1 MSAAAQAL
9 TNKENAQH
17 STGPRTEQGKRA
29 SSLNALR
36 HGLTSQTVVLPTED
50 AEAYAL
56 LQSTIQSDLAPNGIA
71 EEILA
76 QTIADTQWRIER
88 ARNMEANLLALTHYE
103 TIPGAVAQIEDP
115 QHRTAMIE
123 AYGYS
128 KHAKLIHN
136 LQLQEARLQRTLF
149 KAMKELRELQ
159 SARRQAAAAK
169 IEEAVVARILCKQQN
184 IPFNAAELGFVF
196 TDQQLDAET
205 LLRQARGTLHP
216 APQKRN

>member
-1 MSAAAQAL
+1 MSAAAQAI

-17 STGPRTEQGKRA
+17 STGPRTEQGKRT

-56 LQSTIQSDLAPNGIA
+56 LQSTVQADLSPKGIA

-76 QTIADTQWRIER
+76 QTITDTQWRLER
-88 ARNMEANLLALTHYE
+88 ARNLEANLLALARYE
-103 TIPGAVAQIEDP
+103 DIPEAIAQIEDA
-115 QHRTAMIE
+115 QHRNALIE
-123 AYGYS
+123 AHGY
-128 KHAKLIHN
+128 AKREKTLHN

-159 SARRQAAAAK
+159 SARQAAAAAHL
-169 IEEAVVARILCKQQN
+169 EEAVVARILCKQRN
-184 IPFNAAELGFVF
+184 LPFNAAELGFDF
-196 TDQQLDAET
+196 TDQQLEAET
-205 LLRQARGTLHP
+205 LLRQARGAVHKP
-216 APQKRN
+216 RPC